1 MTLFQAFDDFR
12 NLRLLHVR
20 NVIHPLRNNRV
31 SLHQMAIYNL
41 IVYPKPGRNTPGRGF
56 PDVNVLVKFSRFRFN
71 IRDTPFKEICH
82 AIITPRCGMGTSRS
96 QIGHQIALCAGV
108 VLVRFGA
115 SRSLYPHVVETAKRI
130 GKDMLGRLD
139 CFDDFRVGLEVPDE
153 IPNKSLAVHDAN
165 SSPRRS
171 STTHLSSPFTQ
182 SVPHDPLAPTTLILY
197 HTTPDF
203 QRGFQKFFEKNH
215 CASGDEPR
223 LCAIEGHPTC
233 YLKHVFALLKFH
245 PTAQVAYALRCLP

>member
-1 MTLFQAFDDFR
+1 
-12 NLRLLHVR
+12 
-20 NVIHPLRNNRV
+20 
-31 SLHQMAIYNL
+31 MAIYNL

-71 IRDTPFKEICH
+71 VRDTPFKEICH

-96 QIGHQIALCAGV
+96 LIGHQIALCAGV

-171 STTHLSSPFTQ
+171 STTHLSSPFTK

-197 HTTPDF
+197 HTTHDF
-203 QRGFQKFFEKNH
+203 QRGFQKFLKKFSPGTTDIHPSRNTLRMICPSVALRPILHKLWL
-215 CASGDEPR
+215 
-223 LCAIEGHPTC
+223 LCE
-233 YLKHVFALLKFH
+233 KHVPIAII
-245 PTAQVAYALRCLP
+245 LRFYLN